1 MTAAFPM
8 PTKPVEHTGRQDVEN
23 RPPARALHPGTM
35 TRSPSPSA
43 GQLVGA
49 VSPSPW

>member
-23 RPPARALHPGTM
+23 RPPPAWALHPGTM

-49 VSPSPW
+49 VSPSP